1 MTSQKTV
8 VSLEED
14 SMKTAKD
21 LENLLKL
28 KQSDKNFIIDIWLK
42 KEVFPKFTHNKQG
55 FSIPEGVSLSETE
68 ELLKVRGFL
77 VTTYSGYQGSFVYLS
92 IPPQG
97 E

>member
-1 MTSQKTV
+1 
-8 VSLEED
+8 
-14 SMKTAKD
+14 MKTAKD

-28 KQSDKNFIIDIWLK
+28 KQSDKNTIIDTWLE

-77 VTTYSGYQGSFVYLS
+77 VKTYSDYQGSFVYLS